1 MKILFKLIT
10 YTVTLFALTI
20 TSISVNAAAPEKI
33 TVTDSWLAFDVWEGS
48 GDVSV
53 SIADNW
59 IDTDEIPN
67 ATAYSKFESLS
78 MDEKNID
85 ENCFTVADSQNGTVI
100 TLKENY
106 LKTFEDGCYHFNADF
121 KNAIVPLNLYIVTKP
136 IAVSDMCFSFDIW
149 KGSGAA
155 TAALSPKEY
164 GITLWADLFE
174 SLSYKGQVIDGE
186 NYSISNFTSTPVIML
201 KEEYVK
207 TFAPGEYYFTADF
220 KNIKDIM
227 LKLTIPEP
235 YSPGDINGD
244 GKITAQDARLALRA
258 SAKLEQLNA
267 TQTLAADINND
278 GNVYAND
285 ARSILRISARLESI

>member
-1 MKILFKLIT
+1 MKNTLKLLTCSAVIFTLLIT
-10 YTVTLFALTI
+10 AV
-20 TSISVNAAAPEKI
+20 SVSAAEPEKI
-33 TVTDSWLAFDVWEGS
+33 TVTDSWLSFDVLEGS

-53 SIADNW
+53 IIADNW
-59 IDTDEIPN
+59 IDTDEIPS
-67 ATAYSKFESLS
+67 ATAYSEFEGLS

-85 ENCFTVADSQNGTVI
+85 ENCFTAADSENGTVI

-106 LKTFEDGCYHFNADF
+106 LKTFKDGCYHFNANF

-136 IAVSDMCFSFDIW
+136 VAVTDMCFSFDSW

-155 TAALSPKEY
+155 TVALSPNEY

-174 SLSYKGQVIDGE
+174 SLSCKGEEIDRE
-186 NYSISNFTSTPVIML
+186 NYSISNFTSTPIIML

-220 KNIKDIM
+220 KNIKGVM
-227 LKLTIPEP
+227 LKLTIPES
-235 YSPGDINGD
+235 YTPGDVNSD
-244 GKITAQDARLALRA
+244 GQITAQDARLVLRA

-267 TQTLAADINND
+267 AQTLAADINND

-285 ARSILRISARLESI
+285 ARTILRISARLESI